1 MSSAYFDPAVGGN
14 GTTVTDDSNV
24 TTGLANGGHR
34 TRFVPALAQV
44 VAVADNTVT
53 KATEASGSAS
63 TAAGHATTASNW
75 ATKTDNFVSG
85 SDNSAKSW
93 SVGGTGSGDP
103 TAGSSKD
110 WATKTSGTV
119 DGSDYSSKEYA
130 VGTTVPVGSAKEW
143 STQTGTMVDGV
154 EYSAKEYASGTV
166 TQSSKQWATKTSGTV
181 DGSEYSAKYYAQQ
194 SSAAAS
200 ASGARWNFDSSTTMA
215 DPGTGEIRLNN
226 ATFSSVTQI
235 AVSALSADSGNP
247 DISDYIL
254 TWDDSTSTVKG
265 VLSIRELGA
274 PDSIVVFKVSG
285 TITDNG
291 VWLQIPVTYVMSSG
305 SVTNGNQ
312 LVAQFSASGDAAIG
326 SITATTSILK
336 GDNAGNAV
344 GATAGTDFV
353 APAAVTTFSAT
364 QNFAASGVTLKGSST
379 GVTTFTSANA
389 SATNYTLTIPS
400 ETMEVGFRNIPQN
413 AQSTAYSLVLTD
425 AGKHILHPSADTTA
439 RIFTIPANASVA
451 FPIGTAITFVNQ
463 VSAGVLT
470 IAITTDTMRLAGAGT
485 TGSRT
490 LAANGVATAVKLTST
505 EWIISGGSSLT

>member
-1 MSSAYFDPAVGGN
+1 MSSAYFDPAVGGD

-44 VAVADNTVT
+44 VAVADNIVT

-143 STQTGTMVDGV
+143 STQTGTMVDDV
-154 EYSAKEYASGTV
+154 EYSAKESASGTV
-166 TQSSKQWATKTSGTV
+166 TQTSKQWATKTSGTV

-194 SSAAAS
+194 SSASAS

-265 VLSIRELGA
+265 VLSIRELGT

-353 APAAVTTFSAT
+353 AP
-364 QNFAASGVTLKGSST
+364 N
-379 GVTTFTSANA
+379 
-389 SATNYTLTIPS
+389 SATNFTKPQRPSLQIETAPSSNTITWDLTDDQVFQCNLNANITTFNLTGTLASLIGQQYQIIIRYNGGATITWNSNFKWPGGVAPTLTGTSGKIDIFNFVVAS
-400 ETMEVGFRNIPQN
+400 TDGGT
-413 AQSTAYSLVLTD
+413 TAYLMNT
-425 AGKHILHPSADTTA
+425 GKSQ
-439 RIFTIPANASVA
+439 N
-451 FPIGTAITFVNQ
+451 
-463 VSAGVLT
+463 
-470 IAITTDTMRLAGAGT
+470 MGA
-485 TGSRT
+485 
-490 LAANGVATAVKLTST
+490 
-505 EWIISGGSSLT
+505 

>member
-1 MSSAYFDPAVGGN
+1 MSSAYFDPAVGGD

-110 WATKTSGTV
+110 
-119 DGSDYSSKEYA
+119 
-130 VGTTVPVGSAKEW
+130 
-143 STQTGTMVDGV
+143 
-154 EYSAKEYASGTV
+154 
-166 TQSSKQWATKTSGTV
+166 WATKTSGTV

-353 APAAVTTFSAT
+353 APGAATTFSAT
-364 QNFAASGVTLKGSST
+364 QNFAASGITLKGSST

-389 SATNYTLTIPS
+389 SATNYTLTIPA

-451 FPIGTAITFVNQ
+451 FPIGSAITFVNQ

-490 LAANGVATAVKLTST
+490 LAANGVATAIKLTAT
-505 EWIISGGSSLT
+505 EWIISGTGLT

>member
-1 MSSAYFDPAVGGN
+1 MSSVYFDPAVGGN

-93 SVGGTGSGDP
+93 SVGGTGSGNP

-119 DGSDYSSKEYA
+119 DGSDYS
-130 VGTTVPVGSAKEW
+130 
-143 STQTGTMVDGV
+143 
-154 EYSAKEYASGTV
+154 
-166 TQSSKQWATKTSGTV
+166 
-181 DGSEYSAKYYAQQ
+181 AKYYAQQ
-194 SSAAAS
+194 SSASAS
-200 ASGARWNFDSSTTMA
+200 ASGARWSFDSSTTMA

-312 LVAQFSASGDAAIG
+312 LVAQFSASGDAATG

-353 APAAVTTFSAT
+353 AP
-364 QNFAASGVTLKGSST
+364 N
-379 GVTTFTSANA
+379 
-389 SATNYTLTIPS
+389 SATNFTKPQRPSLQIETAPSSNTITWSLTDDQVFQCNLNANITTFNLTGTLASLIGQQYQIIIRYNGGDTITWNSNFKWPGGVAPTLTGTSGKIDIFNFVVAS
-400 ETMEVGFRNIPQN
+400 TDGGT
-413 AQSTAYSLVLTD
+413 TAYLMNT
-425 AGKHILHPSADTTA
+425 GKSQ
-439 RIFTIPANASVA
+439 N
-451 FPIGTAITFVNQ
+451 
-463 VSAGVLT
+463 
-470 IAITTDTMRLAGAGT
+470 MGA
-485 TGSRT
+485 
-490 LAANGVATAVKLTST
+490 
-505 EWIISGGSSLT
+505 

>member
-1 MSSAYFDPAVGGN
+1 MSSVYFDPAVGGN

-93 SVGGTGSGDP
+93 SVGGTGSGNP

-119 DGSDYSSKEYA
+119 DGSDYS
-130 VGTTVPVGSAKEW
+130 
-143 STQTGTMVDGV
+143 
-154 EYSAKEYASGTV
+154 
-166 TQSSKQWATKTSGTV
+166 
-181 DGSEYSAKYYAQQ
+181 AKYYAQQ
-194 SSAAAS
+194 SSASAS

-312 LVAQFSASGDAAIG
+312 LVAQFSASGDAATG

-353 APAAVTTFSAT
+353 AP
-364 QNFAASGVTLKGSST
+364 N
-379 GVTTFTSANA
+379 
-389 SATNYTLTIPS
+389 SATNFTKPQRPSLQIETAPSSNTITWDLTDDQVFQCNLNANITTFNLTGTLASLIGQQYQIIIRYNGGATITWNSNFKWPGGVAPTLTGTSGKIDIFNFVVAS
-400 ETMEVGFRNIPQN
+400 TDGGT
-413 AQSTAYSLVLTD
+413 TAYLMNT
-425 AGKHILHPSADTTA
+425 GKSQ
-439 RIFTIPANASVA
+439 N
-451 FPIGTAITFVNQ
+451 
-463 VSAGVLT
+463 
-470 IAITTDTMRLAGAGT
+470 MGA
-485 TGSRT
+485 
-490 LAANGVATAVKLTST
+490 
-505 EWIISGGSSLT
+505 